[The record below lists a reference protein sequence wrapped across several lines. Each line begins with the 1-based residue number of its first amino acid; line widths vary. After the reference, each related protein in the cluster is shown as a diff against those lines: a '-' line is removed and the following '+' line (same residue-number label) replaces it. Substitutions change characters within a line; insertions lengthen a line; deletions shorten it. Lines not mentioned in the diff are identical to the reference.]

1 MAGYRKRARKDCGR
15 KRSCVQNTAGKRA
28 ARVLTPAERRRR
40 RRKRYAEDP
49 QFRES
54 ILAANRAWHAAN
66 TREIHARR
74 RKRCAEDPKYRRKV
88 NAWVKWARLK
98 HDYGI
103 TPEEYR
109 AMVKRQ
115 KGRCAICEK
124 KFRRRRERGLDHCH
138 YCHFVRGLLCTL
150 CNLGIGYFKDQPKL
164 LKRAVKYL
172 ERAAARARKESKR
185 HCRNC
190 NPHRA
195 GRSAREEGDRPPVPD
210 PPPVRG

>member
-1 MAGYRKRARKDCGR
+1 MAGHCKRARNDCGR
-15 KRSCVQNTAGKRA
+15 KRSHAQKPAGSSPKGKA
-28 ARVLTPAERRRR
+28 AKLTPAERRRR

-54 ILAANRAWHAAN
+54 IRAANRAWHAAN
-66 TREIHARR
+66 LHEIQARR

-88 NAWVKWARLK
+88 KEWVKWARLK

-103 TPEEYR
+103 TREEYR
-109 AMVKRQ
+109 TMVKRQ

-138 YCHFVRGLLCTL
+138 YCQFVRGLLCTS
-150 CNLGIGYFKDQPKL
+150 CNLGIGYFKDQPDL
-164 LKRAVKYL
+164 LRRAAKYL
-172 ERAAARARKESKR
+172 KRAAARARKKSKR

-190 NPHRA
+190 NPRQPK
-195 GRSAREEGDRPPVPD
+195 RI
-210 PPPVRG
+210 